1 MQTDI
6 FEETKFGEILAYL
19 HDGFASIHSRL
30 INGSD
35 EHSFP
40 INSFTYSDLSRKA
53 REFLETFKESD
64 FIPEGD
70 NKFGFPKQRIKDFDA
85 FISYAK
91 IDMKVGISLINFVAN
106 SRYDGAFFA
115 EDNFK
120 DYYPHISEVIQ
131 ATADNPE
138 WMKSTLVRAYG
149 DYREERKK
157 IAAHKAEAHRKAQET
172 VKVLTPLLGAILS
185 DAEAMNP
192 PGFFKRVFAKGHHW
206 RMLRLLSFLRLAE
219 DDADHLDIGNFV
231 GDHTFMRYV
240 LRHMRK
246 AKETIYKVDCYAGV
260 AILAVERMFGYADPR
275 YSRGETTWYEQSP
288 FNEQTRALMKEIG
301 FTSACV
307 KIPGFEG
314 IVDYER
320 Y

>member
-6 FEETKFGEILAYL
+6 FEETKFGETLAYL

-40 INSFTYSDLSRKA
+40 INSFIYSDLSRKA
-53 REFLETFKESD
+53 REFLENFKESD

-70 NKFGFPKQRIKDFDA
+70 KKFGFPKQRIRDFDA

-91 IDMKVGISLINFVAN
+91 IDMKVGISLISFVAN
-106 SRYDGAFFA
+106 SKYDGSFFA

-120 DYYPHISEVIQ
+120 DYDPQISKVIQ

-138 WMKSTLVRAYG
+138 WMKANLVRVYG

-157 IAAHKAEAHRKAQET
+157 IAVHKAEAHRKAQAV
-172 VKVLTPLLGAILS
+172 VKVLTPLLGAILN
-185 DAEAMNP
+185 DPEAMNP

-206 RMLRLLSFLRLAE
+206 RMLKLLGFLRLAE
-219 DDADHLDIGNFV
+219 DEADRLDIGNLV
-231 GDHTFMRYV
+231 RDCTFQHYV
-240 LRHMRK
+240 CMHMRRTK
-246 AKETIYKVDCYAGV
+246 DTVYKVDCYAGV
-260 AILAVERMFGYADPR
+260 TILAVERMFGYADPR

-288 FNEQTRALMKEIG
+288 FDNHTKELMKEIG